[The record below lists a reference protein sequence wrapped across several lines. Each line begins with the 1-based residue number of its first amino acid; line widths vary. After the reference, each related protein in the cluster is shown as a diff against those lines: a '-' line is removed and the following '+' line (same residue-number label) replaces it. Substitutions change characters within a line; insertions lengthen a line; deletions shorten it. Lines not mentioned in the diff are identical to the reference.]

1 MKRVESLP
9 DGRLS
14 FVVRLIPRSPRTEI
28 VGWSNDGHLKIRLTA
43 PPVEGAA
50 NQQLIDFLSTLLD
63 IRKNSVTIASG
74 ARSRTKRILVPSD
87 CKNRLLSLG
96 DIC

>member
-1 MKRVESLP
+1 MRRVESLA

-14 FVVRLIPRSPRTEI
+14 FVVKLFPRSSRTEI
-28 VGWSNDGHLKIRLTA
+28 VGWSNAGHLKIRVTA
-43 PPVEGAA
+43 APVDAAA
-50 NQQLIDFLSTLLD
+50 NRQLIEFLSKTLD
-63 IRKNSVTIASG
+63 VQKSSVTIASG
-74 ARSRTKRILVPSD
+74 ERSRTKRLIVPPD